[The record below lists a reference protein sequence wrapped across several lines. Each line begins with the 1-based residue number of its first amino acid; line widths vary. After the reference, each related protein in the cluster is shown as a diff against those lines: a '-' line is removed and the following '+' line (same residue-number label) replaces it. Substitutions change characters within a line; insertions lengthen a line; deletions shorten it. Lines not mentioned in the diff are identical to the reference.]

1 MRRILCCALVCSRVV
16 SLRGPAGGLSARRV
30 RTIRRVETPRP
41 VDDVELVNIGG
52 EDDISPFALS
62 KEESMNCA
70 RGVCV
75 VDETVP
81 EMCEFDEAMEEI
93 VCVPADAPLWPKA
106 LLLVSSVFYGTNF
119 ALGRL
124 MNDALPASAS
134 TSARFVLAGVAL
146 SPFLLKLSP
155 GLVRPALICG
165 CFTALGYVSQSLAL
179 VDTPAATV
187 AFLGALTVVVCPTCA
202 YVLEK
207 RTDLGFRDAPQIWL
221 AAGLSL
227 AGVAFL
233 ELPGLAAGDAS
244 VGLGDAL
251 SVLQAV
257 GFGTSFYLTEKM
269 MQREPDQ
276 ALSITAAQ
284 VSVTAL
290 IAALWA
296 LCDGYG
302 IGPFSG
308 HWLIDGRET
317 AALPGLFLF
326 GADDARR
333 SVALAAAWTGLVTT
347 AMNRVAETV
356 ALGKVSSS
364 EASVLL
370 ATEPLWAAAFG
381 ALLIGEALDGADYA
395 GGALICLACVTAASD
410 KRSVEKFL
418 RRPGGG
424 DSAT

>member
-1 MRRILCCALVCSRVV
+1 
-16 SLRGPAGGLSARRV
+16 
-30 RTIRRVETPRP
+30 
-41 VDDVELVNIGG
+41 
-52 EDDISPFALS
+52 
-62 KEESMNCA
+62 
-70 RGVCV
+70 
-75 VDETVP
+75 
-81 EMCEFDEAMEEI
+81 
-93 VCVPADAPLWPKA
+93 
-106 LLLVSSVFYGTNF
+106 
-119 ALGRL
+119 
-124 MNDALPASAS
+124 
-134 TSARFVLAGVAL
+134 
-146 SPFLLKLSP
+146 
-155 GLVRPALICG
+155 
-165 CFTALGYVSQSLAL
+165 
-179 VDTPAATV
+179 
-187 AFLGALTVVVCPTCA
+187 
-202 YVLEK
+202 
-207 RTDLGFRDAPQIWL
+207 
-221 AAGLSL
+221 
-227 AGVAFL
+227 
-233 ELPGLAAGDAS
+233 
-244 VGLGDAL
+244 
-251 SVLQAV
+251 
-257 GFGTSFYLTEKM
+257 M